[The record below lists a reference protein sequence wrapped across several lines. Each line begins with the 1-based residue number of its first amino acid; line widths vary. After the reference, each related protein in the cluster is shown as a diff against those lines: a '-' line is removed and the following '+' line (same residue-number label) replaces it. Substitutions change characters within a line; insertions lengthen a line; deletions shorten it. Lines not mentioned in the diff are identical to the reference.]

1 MGENISDSLKL
12 KDTLEIVP
20 EDPYQDVY
28 DEVSEEL
35 AFKEFNAPDLFCHC
49 VRTCHKIFEISEF
62 RYGKAVKNI
71 PPDFLDEIA
80 MLYWEKFYQ
89 CSGDENPEKERYSYP
104 TSCLNFPDNKFSIA
118 DLSAMIMGEN
128 TKPVDRGQ

>member
-1 MGENISDSLKL
+1 MGENISDLLKL

-20 EDPYQDVY
+20 DDPYQNVY

-35 AFKEFNAPDLFCHC
+35 AFKKFNAPDLFCHC
-49 VRTCHKIFEISEF
+49 VGTCHKIFELSEF

-71 PPDFLDEIA
+71 PPDFLAEIA

-89 CSGDENPEKERYSYP
+89 CSGDENPEKERYAYP
-104 TSCLNFPDNKFSIA
+104 TS
-118 DLSAMIMGEN
+118 
-128 TKPVDRGQ
+128 